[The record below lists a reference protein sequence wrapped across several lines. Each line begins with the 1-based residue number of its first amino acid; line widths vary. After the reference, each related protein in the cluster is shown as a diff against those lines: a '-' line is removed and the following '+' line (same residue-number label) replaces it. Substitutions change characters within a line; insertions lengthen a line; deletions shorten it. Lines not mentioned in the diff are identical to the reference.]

1 MTNRNMIEQEL
12 QQYLKER
19 FPKEDASCDWKEMKN
34 LKNSFANDPHK
45 DVVSY
50 LSGISNMEGGHLV
63 IGVKDGSLEIVGTD
77 LSKVGFDK
85 TSVIHKM
92 LEQCTNLPEDGL
104 SVEEFITTDTKKVV
118 WIINI
123 PKHHPRRPVIAH
135 KKMYQ
140 RRNDSLIVMTHERE
154 EAILKEDLGH
164 YDWSAEVVE
173 SATIDDLDA
182 TAIQAALDGYCERY
196 PKRAEEAKSWTT
208 KQFLD
213 KAKITKN
220 GKITRTALL
229 LLGKEESVHY
239 LNHPAEIVWKLQTGE
254 ERAAN
259 IFYPPFLLSAVELR
273 GTIRNYQIKIFPSNA
288 LLPTPVMKYD
298 QRSLLEGLHNCILH
312 QDYTR
317 GERIIVTESADSV
330 MFQNA
335 GTFYEGRY
343 EDYIDGK
350 RTPTQYRNPFL
361 QNAMVNLNM
370 IDSQGFGIH
379 DMFENQRSRFLPMP
393 DYDQSTDRH
402 VIMVMPGQVINEE
415 YSTTLMENA
424 SLDLTTVFLLDRV
437 QRNKPL
443 SKAARA
449 RLRELNLIEGRHPH
463 IIISRKIAQI
473 THKEAE
479 YTALKGFDDGFCK
492 DLILKSL
499 REHTRLNRSQINE
512 LLLKRLPDILNERQ
526 KNNHIDYL
534 LKYLRRE
541 GKIHVGPNKYW
552 ELGPAQQ
559 NSSSEKQS

>member
-1 MTNRNMIEQEL
+1 MTNRNMTEQEL

-50 LSGISNMEGGHLV
+50 LSGISNMEGGHLI

-92 LEQCTNLPEDGL
+92 LEQCTNLPEEDL
-104 SVEEFITTDTKKVV
+104 SVEEFITTDTNKVV

-123 PKHHPRRPVIAH
+123 PKHYPRCPVIAH

-415 YSTTLMENA
+415 YSTTLMENT

-473 THKEAE
+473 TRKEAE

>member
-1 MTNRNMIEQEL
+1 MANKEMTEWEL
-12 QQYLKER
+12 KQYLKAR

-34 LKNSFANDPHK
+34 LKNSFANDPHS

-63 IGVKDGSLEIVGTD
+63 IGVKDGSLDIVGTD
-77 LSKVGFDK
+77 LRNFSSDA
-85 TSVIHKM
+85 TSVVYKM
-92 LEQCTNLPEDGL
+92 VEKCPNLPTEGLFVED
-104 SVEEFITTDTKKVV
+104 FITSDTNKTVWVV
-118 WIINI
+118 NI
-123 PKHHPRRPVIAH
+123 PKHLPRKPVMAH
-135 KKMYQ
+135 SKKWQ
-140 RRNDSLIVMTHERE
+140 RIGDSLVELTQERE
-154 EAILKEDLGH
+154 NVILNEEIGR
-164 YDWSAEVVE
+164 YDWSAEIVE
-173 SATIDDLDA
+173 AATIGDLDEG
-182 TAIQAALDGYCERY
+182 AIKVALEGYCDRY
-196 PKRAEEAKSWTT
+196 PKRAEEARAWTVE
-208 KQFLD
+208 KFLD

-229 LLGKEESVHY
+229 LLGKEEAVHY

-259 IFYPPFLLSAVELR
+259 IFYPRFLLSAVELR

-335 GTFYEGRY
+335 GSFYEGKY
-343 EDYIDGK
+343 EDYVDGK
-350 RTPTQYRNPFL
+350 KTPTQYRNPFL

-379 DMFENQRSRFLPMP
+379 DIFENQRSRFLPMP
-393 DYDQSTDRH
+393 DYDESTDNH

-415 YSTTLMENA
+415 YSTALMENT

-437 QRNKPL
+437 QRNKPI
-443 SKAARA
+443 SKEARA
-449 RLRELNLIEGRHPH
+449 RLRDLNLIEGRHPH
-463 IIISRKIAQI
+463 IIISRKIAKI

-479 YTALKGFDDGFCK
+479 YTALKGFDDEFCK

-499 REHTRLNRSQINE
+499 REHTQLKRPQINE
-512 LLLKRLPDILNERQ
+512 LLLKRLPDVLNEQQ
-526 KNNHIDYL
+526 KNNRIDYL
-534 LKYLRRE
+534 LKQLRKD
-541 GKIHVGPNKYW
+541 GKIHVGTNKYW
-552 ELGPAQQ
+552 ELGPGPQRE
-559 NSSSEKQS
+559 NKED

>member
-1 MTNRNMIEQEL
+1 MANNKMTEREL
-12 QQYLKER
+12 RLYLKER
-19 FPKEDASCDWKEMKN
+19 FPREDTSCEWKEMKN

-63 IGVKDGSLEIVGTD
+63 IGVIDGTLDIVGTD
-77 LSKVGFDK
+77 LTKVGFDK

-92 LEQCTNLPEDGL
+92 LEQCPNLPEEGL
-104 SVEEFITTDTKKVV
+104 SVEEFITTDTGKVV
-118 WIINI
+118 WVINI
-123 PKHHPRRPVIAH
+123 PKHYPRRPVIAH
-135 KKMYQ
+135 KKRYQ
-140 RRNDSLIVMTHERE
+140 RRNDSLIEMTRERE
-154 EAILKEDLGH
+154 ESILREELGH
-164 YDWSAEVVE
+164 YDWSAEVIPH
-173 SATIDDLDA
+173 ATISDLDEV
-182 TAIQAALDGYCERY
+182 AINVALDGYCDRY
-196 PKRAEEAKSWTT
+196 PKRAEEARAWTVE
-208 KQFLD
+208 KFLD

-220 GKITRTALL
+220 GKITRAALL

-254 ERAAN
+254 ERAAK
-259 IFYPPFLLSAVELR
+259 IFYPPFLLTATEVRSN
-273 GTIRNYQIKIFPSNA
+273 IRNYQIKIFPSNA

-312 QDYTR
+312 QDYTL
-317 GERIIVTESADSV
+317 GERIIIIESADSV

-350 RTPTQYRNPFL
+350 KTPTKYRNPFL

-379 DMFENQRSRFLPMP
+379 DMFVNQRSRFLPMP
-393 DYDQSTDRH
+393 DYDDSTDSH

-415 YSTTLMENA
+415 YSTALMENI

-437 QRNKPL
+437 QRNKPIG
-443 SKAARA
+443 KEARKK
-449 RLRELNLIEGRHPH
+449 LRELSLIEGRHPH

-479 YTALKGFDDGFCK
+479 YTALKGFDDEFCK

-499 REHTRLNRSQINE
+499 REHTRLKRTQINE
-512 LLLKRLPDILNERQ
+512 LLLKRLPDILDDRQ

-534 LKYLRRE
+534 LKQLRRD

-552 ELGPAQQ
+552 ELGCAQSISQ
-559 NSSSEKQS
+559 KEE

>member
-1 MTNRNMIEQEL
+1 
-12 QQYLKER
+12 
-19 FPKEDASCDWKEMKN
+19 
-34 LKNSFANDPHK
+34 
-45 DVVSY
+45 
-50 LSGISNMEGGHLV
+50 
-63 IGVKDGSLEIVGTD
+63 
-77 LSKVGFDK
+77 
-85 TSVIHKM
+85 
-92 LEQCTNLPEDGL
+92 
-104 SVEEFITTDTKKVV
+104 
-118 WIINI
+118 
-123 PKHHPRRPVIAH
+123 
-135 KKMYQ
+135 
-140 RRNDSLIVMTHERE
+140 
-154 EAILKEDLGH
+154 
-164 YDWSAEVVE
+164 
-173 SATIDDLDA
+173 
-182 TAIQAALDGYCERY
+182 
-196 PKRAEEAKSWTT
+196 
-208 KQFLD
+208 
-213 KAKITKN
+213 
-220 GKITRTALL
+220 
-229 LLGKEESVHY
+229 
-239 LNHPAEIVWKLQTGE
+239 
-254 ERAAN
+254 
-259 IFYPPFLLSAVELR
+259 
-273 GTIRNYQIKIFPSNA
+273 
-288 LLPTPVMKYD
+288 MKYD

-317 GERIIVTESADSV
+317 GERIIVTETADSV

-350 RTPTQYRNPFL
+350 KTPTQYRNPFL

-415 YSTTLMENA
+415 YSTTLMENT

-437 QRNKPL
+437 QRDKPL

-479 YTALKGFDDGFCK
+479 YTALKGFDDEFCK

-526 KNNHIDYL
+526 KNNRIDYL

-541 GKIHVGPNKYW
+541 GKIHVGSNKYW

-559 NSSSEKQS
+559 YLSNEKQS

>member
-1 MTNRNMIEQEL
+1 
-12 QQYLKER
+12 
-19 FPKEDASCDWKEMKN
+19 
-34 LKNSFANDPHK
+34 
-45 DVVSY
+45 
-50 LSGISNMEGGHLV
+50 MEGGHLV
-63 IGVKDGSLEIVGTD
+63 IGVKDGSLDIVGTD
-77 LSKVGFDK
+77 LSNFNSDA
-85 TSVIHKM
+85 TSVVYKM
-92 LEQCTNLPEDGL
+92 VEKCPNLPTEGL
-104 SVEEFITTDTKKVV
+104 FVEEFITSDTNKTVWVV
-118 WIINI
+118 NI
-123 PKHHPRRPVIAH
+123 PKHQPRKPVLAH
-135 KKMYQ
+135 SKKWQ
-140 RRNDSLIVMTHERE
+140 RIGDSLVELTQERE
-154 EAILKEDLGH
+154 NLILNEEIGR
-164 YDWSAEVVE
+164 YDWSAEIVE
-173 SATIDDLDA
+173 GATISDLDDK
-182 TAIQAALDGYCERY
+182 AIQAALEGYCEIY
-196 PKRAEEAKSWTT
+196 PKRSDEARTWTT
-208 KQFLD
+208 QQFLD

-259 IFYPPFLLSAVELR
+259 IFYPPFLLSAVKLR
-273 GTIRNYQIKIFPSNA
+273 GTIRNYQIKIFPSNT

-317 GERIIVTESADSV
+317 GERIIVTETADSV

-350 RTPTQYRNPFL
+350 KTPTQYRNTFL

-379 DMFENQRSRFLPMP
+379 DMFENQRLRYLPMP
-393 DYDQSTDRH
+393 DYDKSTDKH
-402 VIMVMPGQVINEE
+402 VILVMPGQVINEE
-415 YSTTLMENA
+415 YSTALMENT

-437 QRNKPL
+437 QKNKSI
-443 SKAARA
+443 SKEARTK
-449 RLRELNLIEGRHPH
+449 LRELNLIEGRYPH
-463 IIISRKIAQI
+463 IIVSRRIAQI

-479 YTALKGFDDGFCK
+479 YTALKGFDDEYCK
-492 DLILKSL
+492 DLIIKSL

-512 LLLKRLPDILNERQ
+512 LLLKRLPDVLDERQ

-534 LKYLRRE
+534 LKCLRRE

-559 NSSSEKQS
+559 VTNNDD

>member
-1 MTNRNMIEQEL
+1 MINNEMTERDL
-12 QQYLKER
+12 QKYLKER
-19 FPKEDASCDWKEMKN
+19 FPKEDTSCDWKEMKN

-63 IGVKDGSLEIVGTD
+63 IGVVDGTLDIVGTD

-104 SVEEFITTDTKKVV
+104 YVEEFITTDTNKVV
-118 WIINI
+118 WVINI
-123 PKHHPRRPVIAH
+123 PKHLPRRPVIAH

-140 RRNDSLIVMTHERE
+140 RRNDSLIVMTRERE
-154 EAILKEDLGH
+154 EAILHEDLGH
-164 YDWSAEVVE
+164 YDWSAEVIPD
-173 SATIDDLDA
+173 ATISDLDEE
-182 TAIQAALDGYCERY
+182 AIKVAIDGYCDRY
-196 PKRAEEAKSWTT
+196 PKRAKEAKTWTVE
-208 KQFLD
+208 KFLD

-317 GERIIVTESADSV
+317 GERIIVTESADCV
-330 MFQNA
+330 IFQNA
-335 GTFYEGRY
+335 GTFYEGKY
-343 EDYIDGK
+343 EDYVDGK
-350 RTPTQYRNPFL
+350 KTPTQYRNPFL

-393 DYDQSTDRH
+393 DYDKSTDKH

-415 YSTTLMENA
+415 YSTALMENT

-437 QRNKPL
+437 QRNKPI
-443 SKAARA
+443 SKDARA
-449 RLRELNLIEGRHPH
+449 KLRDLNLIEGRHPH

-473 THKEAE
+473 THQEAE
-479 YTALKGFDDGFCK
+479 YTSLKGFDDQFCK

-499 REHTRLNRSQINE
+499 REHIRLKRTQINE
-512 LLLKRLPDILNERQ
+512 LLLKRLPDILDERQ

-534 LKYLRRE
+534 LKQLRKN
-541 GKIHVGPNKYW
+541 GKIHVGANKYW
-552 ELGPAQQ
+552 ELGPDQQ
-559 NSSSEKQS
+559 STGKED

>member
-1 MTNRNMIEQEL
+1 MNEREL
-12 QQYLKER
+12 KQYLKER
-19 FPKEDASCDWKEMKN
+19 FPTEDASCDWKEMKN

-63 IGVKDGSLEIVGTD
+63 IGVADGTLDIVGTD

-85 TSVIHKM
+85 ISVIHKM
-92 LEQCTNLPEDGL
+92 LEQCTNLPEEGL
-104 SVEEFITTDTKKVV
+104 SVEEFITDDTNKVV
-118 WIINI
+118 WIVNI
-123 PKHHPRRPVIAH
+123 PKHYPRRPVIAH
-135 KKMYQ
+135 KKKYQ
-140 RRNDSLIVMTHERE
+140 RRNDSLIEMTRERE
-154 EAILKEDLGH
+154 ETILNEDLGH
-164 YDWSAEVVE
+164 YDWSAEVINE
-173 SATIDDLDA
+173 ATVYDLDEE
-182 TAIQAALDGYCERY
+182 AIKVALDGYCDRY
-196 PKRAEEAKSWTT
+196 PKRADDARSWTIE
-208 KQFLD
+208 KFLD

-220 GKITRTALL
+220 GKITRTAIL
-229 LLGKEESVHY
+229 LLGKEESVYY
-239 LNHPAEIVWKLQTGE
+239 LNHPAEIVWRLQTGE
-254 ERAAN
+254 ERAAK

-335 GTFYEGRY
+335 GSFYEGKY
-343 EDYIDGK
+343 EDYVDGK
-350 RTPTQYRNPFL
+350 KTPTKYRNPFL

-379 DMFENQRSRFLPMP
+379 DMFANQRSRFLPMP
-393 DYDQSTDRH
+393 DYDLSTDKH

-415 YSTTLMENA
+415 YSTALMENT

-437 QRNKPL
+437 QRNKPIG
-443 SKAARA
+443 KDARA
-449 RLRELNLIEGRHPH
+449 RLRELNIIEGRHPH

-479 YTALKGFDDGFCK
+479 YTVLKGFDDDFCN
-492 DLILKSL
+492 DLLLKYL
-499 REHTRLNRSQINE
+499 HEHKRINRSKINE
-512 LLLKRLPDILNERQ
+512 LLLKRLPEILDDRQ
-526 KNNHIDYL
+526 KNNHIDYI
-534 LKYLRRE
+534 LKKLRRD
-541 GKIHVGPNKYW
+541 GKIHVGTNKLW
-552 ELGPAQQ
+552 ELGPG
-559 NSSSEKQS
+559 

>member
-12 QQYLKER
+12 QQYLKDR

-50 LSGISNMEGGHLV
+50 LSGISNMEGSHLV

-154 EAILKEDLGH
+154 EAILKEDLWH